1 MPSADAAAL
10 DAVTV
15 DAFGT
20 LLRLEDPTERLRLA
34 FAARGIERRPE
45 EIRAAF
51 RAEAAYYRP
60 RTLQGRDAE
69 SLDTLRRESVQ
80 VFLGA
85 AEVELDAAEFVPAF
99 MDAVVF
105 QLVDGA
111 VAALDRLRG
120 AGLTLACVANWDI
133 SLHEHLR
140 RLDVHSRFAAVVT
153 SAETAAEKPDPVI
166 FLRALDVLGVPP
178 HRTLHIGDEDVDRD
192 GARGAGL
199 AFEPAP
205 LATLPE
211 RLGL

>member
-15 DAFGT
+15 DGFGT

-34 FAARGIERRPE
+34 LAERGVERRHE

-60 RTLQGRDAE
+60 RSLRGRDAE
-69 SLDTLRRESVQ
+69 SLETLRRECIQ
-80 VFLGA
+80 IFLDAAGA
-85 AEVELDAAEFVPAF
+85 ELDAAAFVPVF

-105 QLVDGA
+105 QLVDGVA
-111 VAALDRLRG
+111 AALDRLRG
-120 AGLTLACVANWDI
+120 GGLALACVANWDI
-133 SLHEHLR
+133 GLHEHLR

-153 SAETAAEKPDPVI
+153 SAEAAAEKPDPAI
-166 FLRALDVLGVPP
+166 FLMALDALGVRPD
-178 HRTLHIGDEDVDRD
+178 RALHIGDADVDRD
-192 GARGAGL
+192 GAREAGL
-199 AFEPAP
+199 AFEPTP